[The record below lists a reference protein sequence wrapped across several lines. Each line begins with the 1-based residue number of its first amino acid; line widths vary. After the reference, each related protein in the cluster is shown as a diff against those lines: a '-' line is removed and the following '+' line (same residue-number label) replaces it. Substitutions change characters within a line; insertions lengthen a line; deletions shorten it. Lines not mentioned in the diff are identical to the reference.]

1 MASDFLPPGLRLS
14 IVIPIYNE
22 QETCRELLG
31 RVSEVP
37 GDKEILLVDDGS
49 TDATRTLLEELD
61 GRPGLRIFRHER
73 NLGKGA
79 ALRTAFAHLGGQV
92 VILQDADLEYD
103 PAEYQRLLEPI
114 FQGTADVVYGSRFAG
129 RHVPRTYLG
138 QRLINGVLTAL
149 SNGLTG
155 LRLSD
160 METGSKVF
168 RREVIETIAPTL
180 KQDRFGIEPELTAKI
195 ARRGYRVTERP
206 IGYSGRSFAE
216 GKKIGFFDALTA
228 IWCIFRYWR
237 WD

>member
-49 TDATRTLLEELD
+49 TDATQTLLEELK

-79 ALRTAFAHLGGQV
+79 ALRTAFAHLAGQV
-92 VILQDADLEYD
+92 VIIQDADLEYD
-103 PAEYQRLLEPI
+103 PAEYPGLLEPI
-114 FQGTADVVYGSRFAG
+114 LQGTADVVYGSRFAG
-129 RHVPRTYLG
+129 RHVSRAYLG
-138 QRLINGVLTAL
+138 QRLVNGLLTAL
-149 SNGLTG
+149 SNWLTG

-168 RREVIETIAPTL
+168 CREVIETIAPTL

-206 IGYSGRSFAE
+206 VGYSGRSYAE
-216 GKKIGFFDALTA
+216 GKKIGFFDAVIA

>member
-1 MASDFLPPGLRLS
+1 MPDFHPPALRLS

-49 TDATRTLLEELD
+49 TDATRTLLAELD
-61 GRPGLRIFRHER
+61 GQPGIRVFRHPR

-79 ALRTAFAHLGGQV
+79 ALRTAFAHLTGQI
-92 VILQDADLEYD
+92 VIIQDADLEYD
-103 PAEYQRLLEPI
+103 PAEYPGLLEPI
-114 FQGTADVVYGSRFAG
+114 LQGTADVVYGSRFAD
-129 RHVPRTYLG
+129 RRTPKAYLG
-138 QRLINGVLTAL
+138 QRLANALLTQL
-149 SNGLTG
+149 SNWLSG

-160 METGSKVF
+160 METGSKIF
-168 RREVIETIAPTL
+168 RREVIDAVAPTL

-206 IGYSGRSFAE
+206 IGYSGRSYAE
-216 GKKIGFFDALTA
+216 GKKIGLGDALIA
-228 IWCIFRYWR
+228 IWCIVRYWR